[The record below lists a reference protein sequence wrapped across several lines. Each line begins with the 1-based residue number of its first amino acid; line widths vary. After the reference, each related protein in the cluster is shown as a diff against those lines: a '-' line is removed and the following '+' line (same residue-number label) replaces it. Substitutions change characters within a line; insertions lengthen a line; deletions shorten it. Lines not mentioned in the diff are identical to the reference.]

1 MTQGK
6 GKFWQGTRGQWLPA
20 CPLRQGAS
28 VAPSQP
34 ALTTCLQ
41 HSSCKCG
48 ACTRSSSAKKIFLK
62 LLELLLA
69 AGVFLPSGQ
78 LCKTLKE
85 QRLNL
90 VRANQLCRSPKIA
103 YLRDLKKI
111 PKQTKK
117 TLSKTP
123 NNPPPR
129 PSHLTPK
136 QAEKTLLHSLSTEHK
151 DGNLIHPTKLADP
164 QAAAG
169 TLCQPLRGSS
179 LGTQLVL
186 EAVGPLPL
194 PSSMPRH
201 HHVVCSDGNG
211 CRRESSS

>member
-1 MTQGK
+1 MQNSEGAEIKPCK
-6 GKFWQGTRGQWLPA
+6 GK
-20 CPLRQGAS
+20 
-28 VAPSQP
+28 P
-34 ALTTCLQ
+34 ALPLTQNSLL
-41 HSSCKCG
+41 K
-48 ACTRSSSAKKIFLK
+48 RFKKN
-62 LLELLLA
+62 
-69 AGVFLPSGQ
+69 P
-78 LCKTLKE
+78 
-85 QRLNL
+85 
-90 VRANQLCRSPKIA
+90 
-103 YLRDLKKI
+103 
-111 PKQTKK
+111 QTNKK

>member
-69 AGVFLPSGQ
+69 AGAFLPSGQ

-117 TLSKTP
+117 HSQKPPT
-123 NNPPPR
+123 PPPPPAHHISP
-129 PSHLTPK
+129 PSKLKKPFYTPCPRSTRMATSSIQQSWLTHR
-136 QAEKTLLHSLSTEHK
+136 LLLALSAS
-151 DGNLIHPTKLADP
+151 P
-164 QAAAG
+164 
-169 TLCQPLRGSS
+169 
-179 LGTQLVL
+179 
-186 EAVGPLPL
+186 
-194 PSSMPRH
+194 
-201 HHVVCSDGNG
+201 
-211 CRRESSS
+211 